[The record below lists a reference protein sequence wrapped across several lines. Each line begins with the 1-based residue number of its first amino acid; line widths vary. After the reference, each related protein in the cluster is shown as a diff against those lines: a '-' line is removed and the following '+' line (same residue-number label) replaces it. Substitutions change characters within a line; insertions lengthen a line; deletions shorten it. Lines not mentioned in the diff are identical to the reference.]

1 MHVQPEAQRTPPKLE
16 KKHKNVHLVPEA
28 RKQEQSQAKPKS
40 SKRKAANLTHS
51 EPKVEVV
58 SSSHE
63 VDCQQQQ
70 SMETQRISPKQETV
84 FPVPNWSQEQEQA
97 QRSESSESGK
107 LPHSMPEVEAVPDR
121 YAADLQRRV
130 EGLQRKVQE
139 QQQQTL
145 QELQRKVQEQQQ
157 QTLQELQRK
166 VQEQQQQTL
175 QELQRKVQEQQ
186 QQIAEQITQD
196 AIQVQR
202 TFQEHQK
209 LCTEEKQ
216 KLQSAFT
223 EQEERAEILAQESEK
238 AILQQQQRAERFERE
253 SQELQVRVQ
262 ELQKEL
268 QEQKRQLESSEQN
281 LQTAQ
286 FQSQQQQQ
294 QIQILTDRTEESDRL
309 NQQQRQQIDSLTACA
324 EEAERLAQETHERV
338 EEMEG
343 RAVQAET
350 RLQHSDQVFQDM
362 LQRLTGQ
369 LPQSLPPWAVQR
381 NEIQLTDEKL
391 GAGGWA
397 VVKVA
402 YFRGKRVAA
411 KCLHNQILSSHNI
424 RLFTRE
430 MNMAAQGRH
439 PNLLQFIGATMDNEP
454 VILTELIPTSLRGV
468 METGTRLGSE
478 QVSCIASDVAQAL
491 NYLHLMNPE
500 PIIHRDVSSAN
511 VLLEPCGP
519 GHWRAKLSDY
529 GSANFVRYTTTAGPG
544 NPLYAAPEATDPHR
558 HSPKMDVYS
567 FGILLVEMCSGE
579 LPASCEELIR
589 QIQWPQMVTTI
600 RQCIRQDPQARPNMA
615 DIIAELNP
623 LTNTV

>member
-1 MHVQPEAQRTPPKLE
+1 MHVQPEAQITPPNLE
-16 KKHKNVHLVPEA
+16 KKHNNVHLVPEA

-63 VDCQQQQ
+63 VDCRQQQ
-70 SMETQRISPKQETV
+70 SMETQRVSPKQETV

-107 LPHSMPEVEAVPDR
+107 LPHSVPEVEAVPDR

-130 EGLQRKVQE
+130 EGLQRRVQD

-157 QTLQELQRK
+157 P
-166 VQEQQQQTL
+166 
-175 QELQRKVQEQQ
+175 
-186 QQIAEQITQD
+186 IAKQITQD

-202 TFQEHQK
+202 TFQEHPK

-216 KLQSAFT
+216 KLQSALT
-223 EQEERAEILAQESEK
+223 EQEERAEILVQESEK

-253 SQELQVRVQ
+253 SQELQVTVQ

-268 QEQKRQLESSEQN
+268 QEQKRKLEHSEQN

-294 QIQILTDRTEESDRL
+294 QIQIL
-309 NQQQRQQIDSLTACA
+309 
-324 EEAERLAQETHERV
+324 
-338 EEMEG
+338 
-343 RAVQAET
+343 
-350 RLQHSDQVFQDM
+350 QDM
-362 LQRLTGQ
+362 LQRLSGQ

-381 NEIQLTDEKL
+381 NEIQLTDERL

-411 KCLHNQILSSHNI
+411 KCLHNQIISSHNI

-600 RQCIRQDPQARPNMA
+600 RQCIRQDAQARPNMA
-615 DIIAELNP
+615 DVIAELIP
-623 LTNTV
+623 VTNTV